1 MNSHEEGMEDFEK
14 EMAKMN
20 KIEQLKEILKRLMEF
35 KRKGG
40 EAGIDQKIGEVQ
52 LELRRHLREEID
64 TEESKVTE
72 QEEDEIKK
80 NSLEG
85 GKVEIEADKW
95 NNIVGE
101 GIAYS

>member
-1 MNSHEEGMEDFEK
+1 MNVKVFDRTLETNDCAAIVEEDIGSEDDLNCHEEGMEDFAK

-20 KIEQLKEILKRLMEF
+20 KIEQLREILKRLREF

-64 TEESKVTE
+64 TEESKE
-72 QEEDEIKK
+72 NE
-80 NSLEG
+80 
-85 GKVEIEADKW
+85 
-95 NNIVGE
+95 
-101 GIAYS
+101 